1 MRKVDKGRQR
11 QRENP
16 TVSKKPGSS
25 WVYLNLVKIIF
36 YAIRQKAKIDIIIKF
51 RWR

>member
-1 MRKVDKGRQR
+1 MRKADKGRQG

-16 TVSKKPGSS
+16 KVSQKPRSN

-36 YAIRQKAKIDIIIKF
+36 YSIRQKAKIDVIIKF
-51 RWR
+51 RWH

>member
-1 MRKVDKGRQR
+1 MIRGGRA
-11 QRENP
+11 EGKSYS
-16 TVSKKPGSS
+16 VKKPGSS
-25 WVYLNLVKIIF
+25 WVYLNLVKLIF